1 MITAS
6 LILIISTA
14 LFLFYFQATCQ
25 RILRRKFEQEYFQSI
40 VNANRLEFPSVR
52 KALEEF
58 DAPVDYSRY
67 RMTLKCDFLALT
79 YLLKH
84 AANAQQRFTRE
95 ERLLMIYFRAVYFFM
110 VARHALQLR
119 EKSAVMDLTTIL
131 EYFAN
136 VIGERVNTVRFGNLA
151 ASNYLLNL

>member
-1 MITAS
+1 MIIAS
-6 LILIISTA
+6 LILIVSA
-14 LFLFYFQATCQ
+14 GLFLFYFQATCQ

-84 AANAQQRFTRE
+84 AANAQQRFTSE

-119 EKSAVMDLTTIL
+119 EKSAVMDLTAIL
-131 EYFAN
+131 QYFAN